1 MDAEKIRNLTADE
14 LQQQQRDLN
23 DQLFRLKFQLKM
35 GQTES
40 LKKIR
45 GLRRDVARVMTIM
58 REKQLT
64 AAGHNLGHRSVKAAP
79 VAGPSVAEAQPAAGE
94 PASKPTGTKKAAAKK
109 AVVKKAVAKKAAGP
123 KAAAKTRKK

>member
-1 MDAEKIRNLTADE
+1 MDAEKIRNLTEDE

-45 GLRRDVARVMTIM
+45 GLRRDVARVLTIM
-58 REKQLT
+58 REKQLI
-64 AAGHNLGHRSVKAAP
+64 AAGHNLGHRGVQAAP
-79 VAGPSVAEAQPAAGE
+79 AATPPAAEAQPAAAE
-94 PASKPTGTKKAAAKK
+94 PARKPAGTKKAAAKK
-109 AVVKKAVAKKAAGP
+109 AVAKKAVVKKAAGP

>member
-1 MDAEKIRNLTADE
+1 MDAEKIRNLTEPE
-14 LQQQQRDLN
+14 LLQQQRDLN

-58 REKQLT
+58 REKQLQ
-64 AAGHNLGHRSVKAAP
+64 AAGHNLGHSSKKAAP
-79 VAGPSVAEAQPAAGE
+79 AVEAQAAAPAAR
-94 PASKPTGTKKAAAKK
+94 PAAA
-109 AVVKKAVAKKAAGP
+109 KKAVAKKAATGKAADK